1 MSYLYLVICL
11 LLRRKFGNVIH
22 DTMLKHE
29 DVDLFQL
36 RKLEKISVKIGKA
49 ELDNIFQNNCKLY
62 KIFPKFL
69 CFNLPGEN

>member
-1 MSYLYLVICL
+1 MSYLYLVTC
-11 LLRRKFGNVIH
+11 LRRKFGNVIH
-22 DTMLKHE
+22 CTVLKHE
-29 DVDLFQL
+29 DVDIFQL